1 MITVSVYSHL
11 MKYQAKRKYLLS
23 SHVKNNKLKEVVY
36 QKYKSKNENS
46 QGDKHL
52 TFLL

>member
-23 SHVKNNKLKEVVY
+23 FHFKNNKLKEVVY
-36 QKYKSKNENS
+36 QKYKSKNS
-46 QGDKHL
+46 QGDKQL